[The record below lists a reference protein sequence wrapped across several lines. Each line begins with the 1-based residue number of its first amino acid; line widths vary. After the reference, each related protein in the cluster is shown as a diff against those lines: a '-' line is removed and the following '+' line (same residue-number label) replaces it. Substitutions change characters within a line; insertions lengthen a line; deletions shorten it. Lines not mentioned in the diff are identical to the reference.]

1 MQLRSRVILMSPLMP
16 CMEETAGV
24 VAVFI
29 DATTPEL
36 FSATIIAFL
45 LNMAAHRLPF
55 FLLPAKPI
63 LPTAAGVQVQV
74 YLALCRVLSPR
85 NRVCWMALFC
95 KSVLSSLVFSF
106 RSFCS
111 FAPSLQLAL
120 YTRCLL
126 RAAFVVNL
134 L

>member
-1 MQLRSRVILMSPLMP
+1 MQLRSRVILITLLMLDL
-16 CMEETAGV
+16 EETARV
-24 VAVFI
+24 VAVF
-29 DATTPEL
+29 DL
-36 FSATIIAFL
+36 LSAAMIAFL

-63 LPTAAGVQVQV
+63 LPTAAAVQVEV
-74 YLALCRVLSPR
+74 HIALCRVLSPR
-85 NRVCWMALFC
+85 NRVCSMALLC
-95 KSVLSSLVFSF
+95 KFLSRSLVFSF

-111 FAPSLQLAL
+111 FAPSLQHAL